1 MNRLLCFCIP
11 TYNRKSSL
19 EAVLKS
25 LLPQVR
31 SYEIP
36 IYISDNNSEDS
47 TSEMI
52 RTLQKKYPF
61 IFYKKQESNK
71 GIDVNMLEV
80 IKMSTTKY
88 AWWLGDDDLVLDN
101 AIDEVIS
108 LLERHD
114 EYDLV
119 LLNGERRSGNLTL
132 SDTKNAIIEDCR
144 DFFRRYCFSLPFGTY
159 IVNVEKLEGQNPNR
173 FLGTF
178 HASSGV
184 LWDYLAEEYIE
195 NGRNNILLVSK
206 PMVLWGGGSEL
217 KTYSD
222 YLAEVMLLAIPEWF
236 SKLHPIYLTD
246 AEKLRATFL
255 EERSKDVKSFIIY
268 RSAGLIGLSNYLL
281 LTKYLP
287 LKGKILGLLVSLLP
301 IRVANLILH
310 VGKNLRNSVRQIIGR
325 RDR

>member
-47 TSEMI
+47 TSDMI
-52 RTLQKKYPF
+52 RTFQKKYPF
-61 IFYKKQESNK
+61 IFYKKQESNR
-71 GIDVNMLEV
+71 GLDANMFEV

-101 AIDEVIS
+101 AVDEVIS

-119 LLNGERRSGNLTL
+119 LLNGELRSGNLTL
-132 SDTKNAIIEDCR
+132 SDTKNAIVEDCR
-144 DFFRRYCFSLPFGTY
+144 NFFRRYCFSLPFGTY
-159 IVNVEKLEGQNPNR
+159 IVNVEKLERQDPNR

-184 LWDYLAEEYIE
+184 LWDYLADEYIE
-195 NGRNNILLVSK
+195 NGRNSILLVSK
-206 PMVLWGGGSEL
+206 PLVLLGAGTEL
-217 KTYSD
+217 RTYSD
-222 YLAEVMLLAIPEWF
+222 YLAEVMLLGIPEWF
-236 SKLHPIYLTD
+236 SKLHAIYSTD
-246 AEKLRATFL
+246 AEKMRAVFL
-255 EERSKDVKSFIIY
+255 KRRSHDVKGFVVY
-268 RSAGLIGLSNYLL
+268 RSTGSIGLSNCLL
-281 LTKYLP
+281 YTKYLP
-287 LKGKILGLLVSLLP
+287 LNGKILGLVVSVLP
-301 IRVANLILH
+301 ISVANRIVH
-310 VGKNLRNSVRQIIGR
+310 VGTSLRSRVGRIVRK

>member
-25 LLPQVR
+25 LLPQIGG
-31 SYEIP
+31 YEIP

-47 TSEMI
+47 TSDMI
-52 RTLQKKYPF
+52 RTFQKKYPF

-80 IKMSTTKY
+80 IKMATTKY
-88 AWWLGDDDLVLDN
+88 AWWLGDDDVVLGN
-101 AIDEVIS
+101 AVDEVFS
-108 LLERHD
+108 LLEQNNK
-114 EYDLV
+114 YDFI
-119 LLNGERRSGNLTL
+119 LLNGKLRSGNLTL
-132 SDTKNAIIEDCR
+132 RDTKNSIIEDCK
-144 DFFRRYCFSLPFGTY
+144 DLFRRYCFSIPFGTL
-159 IVNVEKLEGQNPNR
+159 IVDVEKLKKQDPSR

-178 HASSGV
+178 HVYSGLV
-184 LWDYLAEEYIE
+184 WDYLAEEYIE

-206 PMVLWGGGSEL
+206 PVVLLGGGSEL

-222 YLAEVMLLAIPEWF
+222 YLAEVVLLGIPEWF
-236 SKLHPIYLTD
+236 SKLHAIYSTD

-255 EERSKDVKSFIIY
+255 EERSNVKSFIIY
-268 RSAGLIGLSNYLL
+268 RSAGSIGLSNYLL

-287 LKGKILGLLVSLLP
+287 LKEKILGLLVSLLP
-301 IRVANLILH
+301 IRVENLILH
-310 VGKNLRNSVRQIIGR
+310 VGKNLRSSVRQIIGR